1 MTAPAFTILLP
12 VTRPPDLLAFA
23 VDSVLGQTRSDF
35 ELFIICDG
43 APDATV
49 AAAGALAARDR
60 RIQVFSHPK
69 GERHGE
75 AYRHQALLQASGRF
89 VCQIADDDLWLP
101 NHLAEMR
108 QLLADFEFG
117 QLPSIRTTPDGLH
130 RIAADDLSDPAVQR
144 RMMGETFN
152 IFGPTAAGYRMET
165 YRRLP
170 VGWSPAPA
178 GLFTDLFMWR
188 KFLALPEIAAG
199 TRFGAA
205 TSLHFATSLRKDW
218 TLEQRRSEIARHARI
233 IASPGD
239 RDRLLQAAWR
249 QTQRDLQGL
258 RDLAEAPQP
267 TVEADDTR
275 IHRLEARCAAACA
288 ELAAMRMSTS
298 WRLTAG
304 LRSIGRLVGR
314 RR

>member
-12 VTRPPDLLAFA
+12 VTRLPDLMAFA
-23 VDSVLGQTRSDF
+23 ADSVLGQTQSDF

-49 AAAGALAARDR
+49 AAARTIAARDH
-60 RIQVFSHPK
+60 RIQVFAHPK

-75 AYRHQALLQASGRF
+75 AYRHQALLQGAGRF

-101 NHLAEMR
+101 NHLQEM
-108 QLLADFEFG
+108 QHLLADFEFG
-117 QLPSIRTTPDGLH
+117 QLPSILATPDGLH

-144 RMMGETFN
+144 RMMHETFN

-188 KFLALPEIAAG
+188 KFLALPDITAG

-205 TSLHFATSLRKDW
+205 TSIHFATSLREGW
-218 TLEQRRSEIARHARI
+218 TPEQRRNEIAGHARI
-233 IASPGD
+233 IAAPGE
-239 RDRLLQAAWR
+239 RDKLLQAAWR
-249 QTQRDLQGL
+249 QTQRDL
-258 RDLAEAPQP
+258 RRLAEAPRE
-267 TVEADDTR
+267 TIEANDTR
-275 IHRLEARCAAACA
+275 NHRLEARHAAACA

-304 LRSIGRLVGR
+304 LRSIGRLIGR
-314 RR
+314 RH